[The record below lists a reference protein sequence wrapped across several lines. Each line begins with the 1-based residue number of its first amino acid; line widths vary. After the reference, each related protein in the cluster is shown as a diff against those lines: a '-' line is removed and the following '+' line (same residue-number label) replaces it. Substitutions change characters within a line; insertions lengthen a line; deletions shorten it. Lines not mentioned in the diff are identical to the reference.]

1 MSTLSTRRHRS
12 LTLAAAASAGA
23 LGLAVAGLFAPPLA
37 ARTPGSGGPQADAHA
52 SGLGRTA
59 RRLGLS
65 DDQKDQIRGILKSH
79 ATEIEAQLEASQTG
93 RKALREAMGTQPLDE
108 GRIRQQALAL
118 GEVRAD
124 GAVLRARIRSE
135 IWPVLNA
142 EQQEKAKQLRSLKGK
157 REKRRIDALERWL
170 SGA

>member
-1 MSTLSTRRHRS
+1 MSRLSAQRHRS
-12 LTLAAAASAGA
+12 LSLIAGAGA
-23 LGLAVAGLFAPPLA
+23 LALSGLFAANLA
-37 ARTPGSGGPQADAHA
+37 AHTPGSGGPQADAHA

-65 DDQKDQIRGILKSH
+65 DDQQDQIRGILKSTPPRSRP
-79 ATEIEAQLEASQTG
+79 ARGVAD
-93 RKALREAMGTQPLDE
+93 RPDALREAMGAQPLDE
-108 GRIRQQALAL
+108 SRIRQQALAL

-135 IWPVLNA
+135 IWPVLTS
-142 EQQEKAKQLRSLKGK
+142 EQQEKAKQLRSMKGK

-170 SGA
+170 QNG

>member
-1 MSTLSTRRHRS
+1 MFTVPKRRKLNLAGAAA
-12 LTLAAAASAGA
+12 LTLG
-23 LGLAVAGLFAPPLA
+23 GLFAANLA
-37 ARTPGSGGPQADAHA
+37 AHTPEGAPVEPWAFRHA
-52 SGLGRTA
+52 A
-59 RRLGLS
+59 KRLGLS
-65 DDQKDQIRGILKSH
+65 DDQKEQIRGVLKSH
-79 ATEIEAQLEASQTG
+79 AGEIEAHLRAAQSG

-135 IWPVLNA
+135 IWPVLTA
-142 EQQEKAKQLRSLKGK
+142 EQQEKAKQLRSMKGK

-170 SGA
+170 QNG

>member
-1 MSTLSTRRHRS
+1 MSRFSTQRHRS
-12 LTLAAAASAGA
+12 LTLIAGAGA
-23 LGLAVAGLFAPPLA
+23 LGLAVAGLFAPNLA
-37 ARTPGSGGPQADAHA
+37 AHTPGGGGPQADVHA

-79 ATEIEAQLEASQTG
+79 ATEIETQLEASQTG
-93 RKALREAMGTQPLDE
+93 RKALREAMGAQPLDE
-108 GRIRQQALAL
+108 SRVRQQALAL

-135 IWPVLNA
+135 IWPVLTT

-157 REKRRIDALERWL
+157 QEKRRIDALERWL
-170 SGA
+170 QNG

>member
-1 MSTLSTRRHRS
+1 MSRLSAQRHRS
-12 LTLAAAASAGA
+12 LTLIAGAGA
-23 LGLAVAGLFAPPLA
+23 LALSGLFAANLA
-37 ARTPGSGGPQADAHA
+37 AHTPGSGGPQADAHA
-52 SGLGRTA
+52 PGLGRTA

-79 ATEIEAQLEASQTG
+79 ATEIETQLEASQSG
-93 RKALREAMGTQPLDE
+93 RKALREAMGVQPLDE
-108 GRIRQQALAL
+108 TLVRQQALAL

-135 IWPVLNA
+135 IWPVLTT
-142 EQQEKAKQLRSLKGK
+142 EQQEKATQLRSLKGK

-170 SGA
+170 QNG

>member
-37 ARTPGSGGPQADAHA
+37 AHTPGSGGSETHA

-65 DDQKDQIRGILKSH
+65 DDQKQQIRGILKSH
-79 ATEIEAQLEASQTG
+79 ATEIETQLAAAQTG

-135 IWPVLNA
+135 IWPVLTA
-142 EQQEKAKQLRSLKGK
+142 EQQEKAKQLRSMKGK
-157 REKRRIDALERWL
+157 REKRRIDALARWL
-170 SGA
+170 QNG

>member
-1 MSTLSTRRHRS
+1 MSRLSAPRHRS
-12 LTLAAAASAGA
+12 LTLIAGAGA
-23 LGLAVAGLFAPPLA
+23 LALSGLFAANLTA
-37 ARTPGSGGPQADAHA
+37 HTPGSGGPAADGHA

-79 ATEIEAQLEASQTG
+79 ATEIETQLEASQTG
-93 RKALREAMGTQPLDE
+93 RTALREAMGAQPLDE
-108 GRIRQQALAL
+108 SRIRQQALAL

-135 IWPVLNA
+135 IWPVLTT
-142 EQQEKAKQLRSLKGK
+142 EQQEKAKQLRSVKGK

-170 SGA
+170 QNG

>member
-1 MSTLSTRRHRS
+1 MSRLSAQRHRS
-12 LTLAAAASAGA
+12 LTLIAGAGA
-23 LGLAVAGLFAPPLA
+23 LALSGLFAANLA
-37 ARTPGSGGPQADAHA
+37 AHTPGSGGPQADAHA
-52 SGLGRTA
+52 HGLGRTA

-79 ATEIEAQLEASQTG
+79 ATEIETQLEASQSG
-93 RKALREAMGTQPLDE
+93 RKALREAMGAQPLDE
-108 GRIRQQALAL
+108 TLVRQQALAL

-124 GAVLRARIRSE
+124 GAVLRARIHSE
-135 IWPVLNA
+135 IWPVLTT

-170 SGA
+170 QNG